1 MPKTAALVRASRL
14 SAVAILAL
22 AAVAACH
29 SATQDPSAIK
39 REIDQLRAAY
49 ESAVA
54 SGDASAM
61 GPLLAEGAVLVRPGG
76 PDWDA
81 MAAAANGAP
90 FPPGA
95 RIVIKPKEVVALGDG
110 WAYEFG
116 TSTTTYTPAGASEA
130 VKLHDTYLVLFRNT
144 GDGWK
149 AYREVASS
157 SPPPGGWPG
166 EE

>member
-1 MPKTAALVRASRL
+1 MIAFVRWRVLAVFALT
-14 SAVAILAL
+14 AL
-22 AAVAACH
+22 AGCQNRARDIPDVK
-29 SATQDPSAIK
+29 P
-39 REIDQLRAAY
+39 EIDKLRAAY

-61 GPLLAEGAVLVRPGG
+61 APLIAEGAVMVRPGS
-76 PDWDA
+76 PEWDA
-81 MAAAANGAP
+81 MTAVGAGAP

-95 RIVIKPKEVVALGDG
+95 RIVIKPMEVVALSRE

-116 TSTTTYTPAGASEA
+116 TSTTTYTPSGASEP

-157 SPPPGGWPG
+157 GPPPGGWPEG
-166 EE
+166 E